1 MVSSPRID
9 ELKKKFD
16 ENPRRYFAPLANE
29 YRKSGDLE
37 QAIQLCRAYLP
48 QQPGHMSGHI
58 VFGQALFE
66 AGKLDEARS
75 VFETALGLD
84 PENLIALRHLGD
96 IARAHGDMP
105 GARAWY
111 QRVLDADPRNE
122 EIAAQIATIDAAPPV
137 APPAAAPTAGDQK
150 DVAGWGDINP
160 ETAKAASPA
169 AAGKVGTAAAAGAP
183 PAAGAGAPA
192 QKPTPLSAVKPELVD
207 RASLELRD
215 SLSMPVVKPSLPPA
229 AAAPPQATAPPSSAM
244 TEPEFER
251 DGEGAFAPPNP
262 DAATRPSIGVERS
275 EEVDFHPSATADT
288 PDAMFGAGA
297 EPVPIAPPSMEAP
310 SIAPP
315 PPAPQSIPSPS
326 KAPAET
332 RDNQSF
338 GSSNEFGFE
347 VMEFVP
353 PPRESDPTP
362 VHDQSGRG
370 GFGVP
375 FTGETNARDET
386 PAAFVTETMAE
397 LYLQQG
403 FTQEALTVYRQLLVQ
418 NPRDDGLRER
428 IAALEKG
435 SRSSVGAG
443 AVSDK
448 VYDEVQRRHT
458 REPETIRA
466 FFSALMRRRV
476 LQRYDDSA
484 RAGHTRPESRAP
496 ESASSAWVAE
506 TPGRVEQSREGYGT
520 FTATESEPASSGTA
534 FIVPD
539 GAAPPPGMAPGDE
552 QRAEYRDDIA
562 ASPQSE
568 RGRAPV
574 RLELPPAVEEHAS
587 PPPAY
592 VAPPT
597 DYPPP
602 AAAYETPA
610 PVDVESGKDYAAPA
624 PYAPTESAVTQVAP
638 DETGN
643 ITNLFA
649 GEGVDSFD
657 EQAAR
662 VLSGAFPVVE
672 GRSLAGRPAE
682 KAKNELSLDNVFR
695 EADRKTGRNSGGF
708 SFDQFFSDG
717 SGGAKPRSTD
727 PSGTAVGGPDIPQDD
742 DVAQFNDWLTGL
754 KKK

>member
-66 AGKLDEARS
+66 AGKLDEAKN

-96 IARAHGDMP
+96 ISRAHGDMP

-137 APPAAAPTAGDQK
+137 APPPVAPTDSDQK

-160 ETAKAASPA
+160 ETAKAGSAG
-169 AAGKVGTAAAAGAP
+169 AAGAAAAAATAGAA
-183 PAAGAGAPA
+183 PAASAAAPSP
-192 QKPTPLSAVKPELVD
+192 KPTPLSAVKPELVD

-215 SLSMPVVKPSLPPA
+215 SLSMPAVKQSVPASAAASPPA
-229 AAAPPQATAPPSSAM
+229 SAAPPPPT

-262 DAATRPSIGVERS
+262 DAATRPAIGVERS
-275 EEVDFHPSATADT
+275 EEVDLRPASAGT
-288 PDAMFGAGA
+288 PDAMFGAGVEA
-297 EPVPIAPPSMEAP
+297 APESPPAKAPPE
-310 SIAPP
+310 
-315 PPAPQSIPSPS
+315 
-326 KAPAET
+326 K

-353 PPRESDPTP
+353 PPRESDPAP
-362 VHDQSGRG
+362 VHDAAGRG

-375 FTGETNARDET
+375 FTGESNAKDET

-403 FTQEALTVYRQLLVQ
+403 FLQEALTVYRQLLAQ

-435 SRSSVGAG
+435 SRSSVGAA

-448 VYDEVQRRHT
+448 VFDEVQRRHA

-466 FFSALMRRRV
+466 FFGALMRRRV
-476 LQRYDDSA
+476 LQRYDDSG
-484 RAGHTRPESRAP
+484 RVGHTRPEARAP
-496 ESASSAWVAE
+496 NGAGAPWAAE
-506 TPGRVEQSREGYGT
+506 TPGRVEQSREGYGS
-520 FTATESEPASSGTA
+520 FTATENEPPSSETA
-534 FIVPD
+534 FIVPE

-552 QRAEYRDDIA
+552 QRAEYRDDVA
-562 ASPQSE
+562 ATPPSE
-568 RGRAPV
+568 QRELAPF
-574 RLELPPAVEEHAS
+574 RMESAPAVEPPS
-587 PPPAY
+587 PSPAFVVRPTDY
-592 VAPPT
+592 VAP
-597 DYPPP
+597 
-602 AAAYETPA
+602 AAAHEKPA
-610 PVDVESGKDYAAPA
+610 PVHVESGKDYSLPTPSAPPEGAAG
-624 PYAPTESAVTQVAP
+624 QGAP

-643 ITNLFA
+643 ISSLFG
-649 GEGVDSFD
+649 GEGVESFD

-662 VLSGAFPVVE
+662 VLSGAFPAVE
-672 GRSLAGRPAE
+672 GRSLVGRPAE
-682 KAKNELSLDNVFR
+682 RAKNELSLDNVFR

-717 SGGAKPRSTD
+717 SGGAKSQPRSTD
-727 PSGTAVGGPDIPQDD
+727 PSGTAVGGPDLAPDD
-742 DVAQFNDWLTGL
+742 DVTQFNDWLSGL